1 MPTEGQGLLRSA
13 LPERAVGW
21 KRGHLTPVSIL
32 PSSHPLVLRAKGPS
46 GQAWSQAATQTAS
59 PARLSRLLGCVG
71 LGPTGC
77 IAHGRFSP
85 GATVLWPPCS
95 PPAPLGSRWTLL
107 KAEKVM
113 CSCLWALL
121 RVHSFW
127 GQPSLLRHQAGPG
140 PGSPRS
146 EPANPDPPH
155 PPPSPPSNST
165 RNSLGSPYSHPGPSL
180 CCTRDPGP
188 PWAGPGRLLTSQR
201 TVGSWGWGTDGGPQT
216 APPGSDHG
224 ASRCGAPGPW
234 GRPSGRRRRALD
246 PGSGA
251 QASPLAG
258 ATGQTLPTPACPC
271 LGSLLQ
277 TGEGGSWPCAALCT
291 KLAPHPA
298 ALLARSWALGR
309 RGWPSRQPSGQ
320 AASHP
325 ARPRGQLRRDPT
337 TGLREAAAA
346 SPACA
351 YAGRA
356 ACRNCSPSLRAA
368 GGAEQGGAG
377 LWAYISQSASGI
389 GAG

>member
-1 MPTEGQGLLRSA
+1 M
-13 LPERAVGW
+13 
-21 KRGHLTPVSIL
+21 
-32 PSSHPLVLRAKGPS
+32 
-46 GQAWSQAATQTAS
+46 
-59 PARLSRLLGCVG
+59 
-71 LGPTGC
+71 
-77 IAHGRFSP
+77 
-85 GATVLWPPCS
+85 
-95 PPAPLGSRWTLL
+95 
-107 KAEKVM
+107 
-113 CSCLWALL
+113 
-121 RVHSFW
+121 
-127 GQPSLLRHQAGPG
+127 
-140 PGSPRS
+140 
-146 EPANPDPPH
+146 
-155 PPPSPPSNST
+155 
-165 RNSLGSPYSHPGPSL
+165 
-180 CCTRDPGP
+180 
-188 PWAGPGRLLTSQR
+188 
-201 TVGSWGWGTDGGPQT
+201 GPQT

-246 PGSGA
+246 PGSGV

-298 ALLARSWALGR
+298 ALLARSWALGSR
-309 RGWPSRQPSGQ
+309 RWPGRADSS
-320 AASHP
+320 AET
-325 ARPRGQLRRDPT
+325 PT

-377 LWAYISQSASGI
+377 LWAYISQSTSGI